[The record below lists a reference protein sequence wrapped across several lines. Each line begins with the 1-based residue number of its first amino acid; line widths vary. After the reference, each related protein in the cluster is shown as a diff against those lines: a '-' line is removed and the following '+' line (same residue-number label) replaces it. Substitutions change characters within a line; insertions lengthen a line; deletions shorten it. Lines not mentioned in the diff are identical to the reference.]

1 MSDWFNVEERYWTMI
16 ECLALPKGCV
26 SFDRIVG
33 LQLSNPI
40 PILEVD
46 WIGWQS

>member
-1 MSDWFNVEERYWTMI
+1 MSNWFNVEERYWIMI
-16 ECLALPKGCV
+16 KCLDYV

-33 LQLSNPI
+33 WQLSNQI